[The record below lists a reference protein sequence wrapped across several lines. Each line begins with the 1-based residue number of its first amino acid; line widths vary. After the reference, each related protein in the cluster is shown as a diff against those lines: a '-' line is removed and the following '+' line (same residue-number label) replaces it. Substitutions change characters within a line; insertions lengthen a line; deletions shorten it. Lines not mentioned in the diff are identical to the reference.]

1 MMGFKIV
8 ATGFVVFI
16 TFAFLAHLSKQPPKN
31 DTQFLFFG
39 SLMLAGMAAIPVGL
53 IVTVWS

>member
-16 TFAFLAHLSKQPPKN
+16 TFYFLVNLSNKPPKN
-31 DTQFLFFG
+31 NRNFLFFG
-39 SLMLAGMAAIPVGL
+39 ILMLAGLAAIPIGL
-53 IVTVWS
+53 IVQVWS